1 MQVKKEYLKQYL
13 IQGAIIRD
21 ASEMLEINA
30 ANKNLYLDTI
40 KNAELLRKDIEN
52 SINNVNDSILRE
64 LLIEKYILGKTLE
77 QIAFNLNYSVR
88 QIERLHKKAI
98 EIITL

>member
-1 MQVKKEYLKQYL
+1 MQEKKDYLKQYL
-13 IQGAIIRD
+13 IQSAIMRD
-21 ASEMLEINA
+21 YNEILHLNDRNRKQYLEKIEK
-30 ANKNLYLDTI
+30 ANT
-40 KNAELLRKDIEN
+40 LREHIEN
-52 SINNVNDSILRE
+52 SINNVEDTLLRE

-98 EIITL
+98 EKITV

>member
-1 MQVKKEYLKQYL
+1 MQEKKDYLKQYL
-13 IQGAIIRD
+13 IQSAIIRD
-21 ASEMLEINA
+21 YNEILHLNDRNRKQYLEKIEK
-30 ANKNLYLDTI
+30 ANT
-40 KNAELLRKDIEN
+40 LREHIEN
-52 SINNVNDSILRE
+52 SINNVEDTLLRE

-98 EIITL
+98 EKITV